1 MSFVK
6 FSLASLHKSA
16 SAGVLALSGWLIP
29 HFVSAQSL
37 YALLPPRTKA
47 CWQTGNCQLD
57 DILLTGVAFAN
68 LLIGLSAAA
77 FFATFV
83 YGGFMYLM
91 SFGSKEYVGK
101 GKKALTGAAI
111 GMMIVMGAWTI
122 VNYLASSITGRAI

>member
-1 MSFVK
+1 M
-6 FSLASLHKSA
+6 
-16 SAGVLALSGWLIP
+16 
-29 HFVSAQSL
+29 
-37 YALLPPRTKA
+37 R
-47 CWQTGNCQLD
+47 CWQSGNCQLD
-57 DILLTGVAFAN
+57 DILRTGVAFAN

-111 GMMIVMGAWTI
+111 GMVIVMSSWTI
-122 VNYLASSITGRAI
+122 VNYLASTITGRPI

>member
-1 MSFVK
+1 MK
-6 FSLASLHKSA
+6 LIFSRTQLAAATSSSLF
-16 SAGVLALSGWLIP
+16 LALCGVVLP
-29 HFVSAQSL
+29 RVVAAQSL
-37 YALLPPRTKA
+37 YNLLPRSAKN
-47 CWQTGNCQLD
+47 CWDTGNCQLN
-57 DILLTGVAFAN
+57 DILWTGVAFAN

-111 GMMIVMGAWTI
+111 GMMIVMGSWTI
-122 VNYLASSITGRAI
+122 VNYLASSLTGRQI